1 VAHESQAED
10 GWSSLTSH
18 PNPLD
23 LFFRLAYSPT
33 PSIMKIKRIHGSPV
47 VPSCC
52 LYYFYFLLTKE
63 AAHA

>member
-1 VAHESQAED
+1 MVLFNVASK
-10 GWSSLTSH
+10 
-18 PNPLD
+18 PLD